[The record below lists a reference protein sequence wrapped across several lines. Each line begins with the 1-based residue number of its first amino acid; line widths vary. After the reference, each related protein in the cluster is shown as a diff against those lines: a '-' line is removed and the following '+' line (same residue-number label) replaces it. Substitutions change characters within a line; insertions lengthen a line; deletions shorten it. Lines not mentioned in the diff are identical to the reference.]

1 DEEEDAFCEDAL
13 VVDNEYKYCLAGL
26 CLIDSTV
33 HFLSLRNTMAELWHP
48 IGGIFISD
56 LGERRCLLRFFHD
69 IDINRI
75 QPGEDP
81 ILVPLSTSEFWI
93 QIHDLPTGMM
103 TEVMAK
109 KFGNF
114 LWQFVEYDASIP
126 TIGIQKFMCIRVR
139 LDVTM
144 SLKRKKKILIG
155 KERVVYARAV
165 AKRRNSSITKWL
177 READG
182 SISKQ
187 LEKESGFAGNNF
199 GMERDTGHDWRR
211 DVEKSYT
218 NLNFMPL
225 GYGKEAYFKGYDNI
239 HNMKNRRILGEVSKN
254 GPMELILVSK
264 NEPFETVERKKRKR
278 MVGGGNVRSVKVMEE
293 NTQAQSA
300 SSAGRSSRMQ

>member
-13 VVDNEYKYCLAGL
+13 VVDNEYKYCL
-26 CLIDSTV
+26 
-33 HFLSLRNTMAELWHP
+33 
-48 IGGIFISD
+48 
-56 LGERRCLLRFFHD
+56 
-69 IDINRI
+69 I

-139 LDVTM
+139 LNVTM

-155 KERVVYARAV
+155 KERVVYAWAV
-165 AKRRNSSITKWL
+165 AKCRNSSITKWL

-182 SISKQ
+182 STSKQ
-187 LEKESGFAGNNF
+187 LEKESGSTGNNF
-199 GMERDTGHDWRR
+199 GMERVTGHDWRR

-225 GYGKEAYFKGYDNI
+225 GYGKEACFKGYANI

-254 GPMELILVSK
+254 GPMKLILVSENK
-264 NEPFETVERKKRKR
+264 PLETVERKKRKR

-293 NTQAQSA
+293 NTQDQSA
-300 SSAGRSSRMQ
+300 SSEGRSSRMQ